1 MKKHRLLCNNNW
13 GNINK
18 PTAGEVHAF
27 ENWNRKFT
35 TDICGF
41 LDFETVWLLRTKIV
55 SRIQSWKCWWQ
66 KTLKIMI
73 MEWLLHLIM
82 LLGIVTHC
90 WKFWWQEPQRWIWT
104 HSTFLGYKKKPSKK
118 TDSYLFVT
126 IFSLNVSFV
135 WMMNRFTHFLIVI
148 KTPANKPVLFHN

>member
-18 PTAGEVHAF
+18 PTTGEVPAF

-66 KTLKIMI
+66 KTPKIMI

-104 HSTFLGYKKKPSKK
+104 HSTFLGYLKNHLK
-118 TDSYLFVT
+118 
-126 IFSLNVSFV
+126 
-135 WMMNRFTHFLIVI
+135 NRFISLCNYFLTQCTFCMNAESIYTFFNCD
-148 KTPANKPVLFHN
+148 KNCCK